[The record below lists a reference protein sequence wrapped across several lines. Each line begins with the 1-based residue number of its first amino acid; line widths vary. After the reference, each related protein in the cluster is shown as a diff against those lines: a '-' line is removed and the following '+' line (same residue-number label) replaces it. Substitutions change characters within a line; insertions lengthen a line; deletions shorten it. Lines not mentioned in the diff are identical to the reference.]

1 MLTSVS
7 VSLVWLIPGLDPAAA
22 ATPLWSI
29 LPALALALA
38 GTVAFKAWE
47 IRATAALLLLHR
59 QRQQQQQIQGGG
71 ADEALYPP
79 GLAPVADA
87 MHSYGAAAHCPP
99 SASLELLHAATV
111 PLIIPGI
118 TGSSSDHV
126 DEDGM

>member
-1 MLTSVS
+1 MRCPRIQVLTSVS

-47 IRATAALLLLHR
+47 IRATGALLLM
-59 QRQQQQQIQGGG
+59 QQQKSIQGGG
-71 ADEALYPP
+71 AEEAPP

-87 MHSYGAAAHCPP
+87 MHCSAAYAAAHCPP
-99 SASLELLHAATV
+99 SLELLHAASM
-111 PLIIPGI
+111 PLIPAEG
-118 TGSSSDHV
+118 GYV
-126 DEDGM
+126 DEETDL